1 MRLRQSLEPFRH
13 RRFAYQYAGF
23 TVSVIGNTLSQVAVT
38 VGLLEVTGSGATAG
52 LALST
57 STVAL
62 VVCILFGGVWA
73 DRLPRH
79 LVMATMDCVRAAS
92 QIGVGVML
100 LTDRV
105 QLPLLLFLQVCFG
118 AAQAFH
124 LPASSGLT
132 RFTVPKD
139 QLQRANTLLSFAR
152 SMSGVLGPLLA
163 GALIAT
169 VGAGWALI
177 GDGLSFLVSG
187 ACAALIKLPR
197 RETPREKD
205 STLRELAAGFRLVR
219 TTPWIWTSIVGF
231 MCTHVAVAVFM
242 VVGPVLASQNGT
254 GVWQWSLLIAALGVG
269 DVLGDL
275 FLLRYQPQ
283 RPMLVARLAELL
295 LVPMLLLMAW
305 GAPLPVQVVAVAL
318 AGAGMTAADSLW
330 LTTMQH
336 EVPEDSMSKVSS
348 YDWLSS
354 VALRPVGFALGA
366 AFAGGGLAVVLGC
379 LAVLVLASR
388 LVSLAHPSVRSLRT
402 PADALVH

>member
-57 STVAL
+57 STITL

-79 LVMATMDCVRAAS
+79 LVMAAMDCVRAAS

-100 LTDRV
+100 LADTV
-105 QLPLLLFLQVCFG
+105 NLPLLLVLQMCFG

-124 LPASSGLT
+124 LPASAGLT

-163 GALIAT
+163 GVLIAT

-177 GDGLSFLVSG
+177 GDGLSFLVSS

-197 RETPREKD
+197 RETPRQKD
-205 STLRELAAGFRLVR
+205 GTLRELAAGFRLVR
-219 TTPWIWTSIVGF
+219 TTPWIWTSIAGF

-242 VVGPVLASQNGT
+242 VVGPVLAAQNDS
-254 GVWQWSLLIAALGVG
+254 GVWQWSLLIAALGIG

-295 LVPMLLLMAW
+295 LVPMLLLIAW
-305 GAPLPVQVVAVAL
+305 GAPLPVQIVAVAL

-354 VALRPVGFALGA
+354 VALRPVGFALGTT
-366 AFAGGGLAVVLGC
+366 FAGGGLAVVLVC

-388 LVSLAHPSVRSLRT
+388 LVSLAHPSVRALRT
-402 PADALVH
+402 PADALAH

>member
-1 MRLRQSLEPFRH
+1 MRLRQSLEPFKH

-23 TVSVIGNTLSQVAVT
+23 TVSVVGNTLSQVAIT
-38 VGLLEVTGSGATAG
+38 VGVLQVTGSGALAG
-52 LALST
+52 MALSA

-62 VVCILFGGVWA
+62 VLCILFGGVWA

-79 LVMATMDCVRAAS
+79 LVMATMDCVRATS

-100 LTDRV
+100 LADSV
-105 QLPLLLFLQVCFG
+105 SVPLLLLLQVCFG

-139 QLQRANTLLSFAR
+139 QLQRANTLLSFSR

-177 GDGLSFLVSG
+177 GDGLSFLVSAG
-187 ACAALIKLPR
+187 CAVLIKLPP

-205 STLRELAAGFRLVR
+205 RTLRELAAGFRLVR

-242 VVGPVLASQNGT
+242 VVGPVLAVEDGSGI
-254 GVWQWSLLIAALGVG
+254 WQWSLLIAALGVG

-275 FLLRYQPQ
+275 FLLRFQPQ
-283 RPMLVARLAELL
+283 RPMLFARLAELL
-295 LVPMLLLMAW
+295 LVPMLLVIAW
-305 GAPLPVQVVAVAL
+305 GAPLAVQIVVVAL
-318 AGAGMTAADSLW
+318 AGAGMTAADALW

-336 EVPEDSMSKVSS
+336 EVPENSLSKVAS

-366 AFAGGGLAVVLGC
+366 AFTGGGLAVVLTC

-388 LVSLAHPSVRSLRT
+388 LVSLAHPSVRALRT
-402 PADALVH
+402 PADALAH